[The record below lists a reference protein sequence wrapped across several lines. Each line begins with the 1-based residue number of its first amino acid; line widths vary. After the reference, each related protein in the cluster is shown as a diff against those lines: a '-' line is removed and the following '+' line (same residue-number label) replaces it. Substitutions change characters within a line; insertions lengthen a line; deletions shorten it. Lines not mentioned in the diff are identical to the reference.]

1 MNNKLTTLII
11 IALSMLTFVLA
22 QDGDAPPVLP
32 GAVNQGPI
40 GGMVWLAI
48 SGFILAAK
56 KYFGRHKK

>member
-22 QDGDAPPVLP
+22 QDPPDLP
-32 GAVNQGPI
+32 GAPNQGPI

-48 SGFILAAK
+48 SGVVLAVK
-56 KYFGRHKK
+56 KYFDRNK

>member
-22 QDGDAPPVLP
+22 QDPPPLP
-32 GAVNQGPI
+32 GAPNQGPI

-48 SGFILAAK
+48 SGVVLAGK
-56 KYFGRHKK
+56 KYLNNNK